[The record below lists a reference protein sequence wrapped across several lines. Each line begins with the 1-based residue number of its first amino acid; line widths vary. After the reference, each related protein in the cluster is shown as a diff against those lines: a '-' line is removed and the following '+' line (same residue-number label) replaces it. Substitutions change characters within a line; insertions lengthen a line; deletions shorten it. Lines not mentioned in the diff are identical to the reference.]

1 MNELRAAFS
10 PRMNR
15 VMPAVRNHMAPPV
28 RALAVALLAVI
39 GAFVGSTIWTQQQS
53 HSIDDDA
60 TFISTDAA
68 PAVTALSDARGELR
82 DLQSK
87 IIRTVAGRQG
97 PNEDIEGSRA
107 RVEALIASA
116 LQLPNDQTERAL
128 FAKLHAALRSFDEA
142 STRALEQSRAGQRN
156 QARDT
161 VDKELRPAADEAVAA
176 AHALVDYDA
185 EAVGKAAVRIREA
198 RTKADRFAY
207 ELDALCALMA
217 IGAAVLGMRL
227 FRQVQRAEDEKRI
240 LTERKAEELEQFA
253 GRVAHDILSPLSAV
267 SMAVAIVGRRAPQ
280 EKETLARASSS
291 LLRVR
296 GIVDGLLE
304 FARAGARPEAGAR
317 AEVQPLVKGLCDEL
331 GPFAERSAAKLLA
344 VEIPACAVGCS
355 PGVLLSL
362 LQNLLRNAIKYL
374 GDSKVRDVTLRI
386 KQRRGRVLFEIEDT
400 GPGIPA
406 HLTRRVFDPY
416 VRGPNQSVPGI
427 GLGLAT
433 VKRLVESHGGE
444 VGLRVSPAG
453 GCLFWF
459 ELQES
464 FPPEPLLDSVTG
476 GDGASAH
483 SV

>member
-1 MNELRAAFS
+1 
-10 PRMNR
+10 
-15 VMPAVRNHMAPPV
+15 
-28 RALAVALLAVI
+28 LAVI
-39 GAFVGSTIWTQQQS
+39 GGFVGSTIWTQQQS

-68 PAVTALSDARGELR
+68 PAVTFISDARGELR

-87 IIRTVAGRQG
+87 IVRTVAGRQG
-97 PNEDIEGSRA
+97 PAEDLEGSRA
-107 RVEALIASA
+107 RLQKLIDQATALH
-116 LQLPNDQTERAL
+116 NDQTETAL
-128 FAKLHAALRSFDEA
+128 FIKLHAALRSFDEA
-142 STRALEQSRAGQRN
+142 GKRALEQAKAGQRT

-161 VDKELRPAADEAVAA
+161 VDKELRPAADEANQTAR
-176 AHALVDYDA
+176 ALVDYDA
-185 EAVGKAAVRIREA
+185 EEVRKRAEHIRSA
-198 RTKADRFAY
+198 RTGADRFAY
-207 ELDALCALMA
+207 QLDALCALLA
-217 IGAAVLGMRL
+217 VGATILGMRL
-227 FRQVQRAEDEKRI
+227 FRQVQRVEDEKRI
-240 LTERKAEELEQFA
+240 VTERKAEELEQFA

-267 SMAVAIVGRRAPQ
+267 SMAVAIVQRRAPQ
-280 EKETLARASSS
+280 EQETLARATSS

-317 AEVQPLVKGLCDEL
+317 TEVQPIVAGLLEEL
-331 GPFAERSAAKLLA
+331 SPFAERSAAKLTA

-362 LQNLLRNAIKYL
+362 LGNLLRNALKYL
-374 GDSKVRDVTLRI
+374 GDAKTRDITLRV
-386 KQRRGRVLFEIEDT
+386 KARRGQVLFEVEDT

-444 VGLRVSPAG
+444 IGLRTAPKG
-453 GCLFWF
+453 GCIFWF

-464 FPPEPLLDSVTG
+464 FPPEPLLDSV
-476 GDGASAH
+476 GATDRAGAR